1 MASSDSKFDEFM
13 SGKGYET
20 GPSRM
25 GSESISSVELGQKK
39 KTRHHTDK
47 QKHTIAKKR
56 KKVMT
61 DSGYEQ
67 DVSSRGIPMND
78 KVDKEE
84 ELTQLLPMVVG
95 SGYVDHS
102 LDPDLDSD
110 LRPFAPIHRKP
121 TVSPSILCHWLI
133 LVL

>member
-1 MASSDSKFDEFM
+1 MATSDSKVDEFM

-39 KTRHHTDK
+39 KTHHHAGR
-47 QKHTIAKKR
+47 QKHTIARKR
-56 KKVMT
+56 KVMT

-67 DVSSRGIPMND
+67 DVSSNGIPMNE

-84 ELTQLLPMVVG
+84 ETTQFLPITVG
-95 SGYVDHS
+95 SYVDHS
-102 LDPDLDSD
+102 LDPDVDSD

-121 TVSPSILCHWLI
+121 TVSHQLFAG
-133 LVL
+133 